1 MFYGYWRSLGD
12 FRAAHPGFN
21 ARRCLALVAMG
32 QARITKPKLY
42 PHQTAELDHK
52 GQWFVKMIDVNHQG
66 HCAKIVPVPNPVSL
80 ETANQYNTSLPRCG
94 NYNNV

>member
-1 MFYGYWRSLGD
+1 MFYGYWASLAH

-42 PHQTAELDHK
+42 AHQTAELDHM
-52 GQWFVKMIDVNHQG
+52 GRWIVKMIDQKR
-66 HCAKIVPVPNPVSL
+66 CAQILPVPNPVSL
-80 ETANQYNTSLPRCG
+80 ETAKQFNRNLPRCG
-94 NYNNV
+94 NYNNI